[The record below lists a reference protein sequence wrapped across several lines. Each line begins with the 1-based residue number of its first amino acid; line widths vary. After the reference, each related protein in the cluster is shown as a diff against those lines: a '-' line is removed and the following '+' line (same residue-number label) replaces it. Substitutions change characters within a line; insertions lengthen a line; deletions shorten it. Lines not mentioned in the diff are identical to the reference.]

1 MTPALG
7 ARYQSSWGIPSTFEQ
22 MAKISLNYINFFELT
37 KLRKVLYLHALV
49 YLKDILGNNQMEEIH
64 RAGCAGVGSAGS
76 FHHTL
81 SGCPILPAPQCVHQ
95 PRSSPTPI
103 CCEGFYAGTIT

>member
-37 KLRKVLYLHALV
+37 KLRKAIPLLV
-49 YLKDILGNNQMEEIH
+49 YQFIIKRIQLGH
-64 RAGCAGVGSAGS
+64 
-76 FHHTL
+76 
-81 SGCPILPAPQCVHQ
+81 
-95 PRSSPTPI
+95 SP
-103 CCEGFYAGTIT
+103 